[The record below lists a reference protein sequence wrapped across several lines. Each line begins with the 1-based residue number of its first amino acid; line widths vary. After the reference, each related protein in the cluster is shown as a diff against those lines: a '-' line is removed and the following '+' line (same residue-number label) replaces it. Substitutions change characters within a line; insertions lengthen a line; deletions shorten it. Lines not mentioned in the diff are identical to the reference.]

1 MTGRTGARTETRGA
15 PPGEPGPGGP
25 TDPAAGPAAAA
36 APGADTAAGT
46 DTVPGGTAPPPPPAP
61 PGPPGPPVAI
71 ALARE
76 TVPPALLDWIARLGP
91 DLATLCGYQMGLCDA
106 DGAPAPPGAAPGPE
120 GLAPQG
126 TDPSGRSGGG
136 KLVRPALALAT
147 AAAAGAEPK
156 EALPAALAAEL
167 VHNFTLLHDDVMD
180 GDRVRRHRPAA
191 WVRFGT
197 PLAILAGDGLLALAF
212 EVLSSHPAPGGA
224 DVTGDLARALRQLC
238 LGQGRD
244 LLAASVP
251 TATGSTPPGTPGAPG
266 TEDTAAGAVPE
277 ISPEECLRTL
287 EAKTGALLGFACRA
301 GAAYAGAPPAAQEAF
316 ERFGSRLG
324 LAFQL
329 QDDVLGIWGR
339 PGSTGKPALSDLRAR
354 KRSAPVVAALASGT
368 APGRRLAEL
377 YARPDPLGEDELALA
392 AELVEAAG
400 GRDWTLAEAERW
412 REAAWE
418 SLRPLELSATG
429 LAGLRDLT
437 GRLTDRSS

>member
-1 MTGRTGARTETRGA
+1 MTGGTGARTETRGT

-46 DTVPGGTAPPPPPAP
+46 DPAPGGAAPRPRPAP
-61 PGPPGPPVAI
+61 PVAV

-106 DGAPAPPGAAPGPE
+106 DGAPAPPGAAPGPDRHTPE
-120 GLAPQG
+120 G
-126 TDPSGRSGGG
+126 TDTSGRPEGG

-244 LLAASVP
+244 LLAASVRP
-251 TATGSTPPGTPGAPG
+251 ATGSALPGSPGSAPG
-266 TEDTAAGAVPE
+266 TEDTAAGAVRE

-316 ERFGSRLG
+316 EQFGSRLG

-329 QDDVLGIWGR
+329 QDDILGIWGR

-368 APGRRLAEL
+368 APGRRLGKL
-377 YARPDPLGEDELALA
+377 FARPDPLGEDELALA

-412 REAAWE
+412 RKAAWG

-429 LAGLRDLT
+429 LAGLRELT
-437 GRLTDRSS
+437 GRLAHRSS

>member
-1 MTGRTGARTETRGA
+1 MTGR
-15 PPGEPGPGGP
+15 
-25 TDPAAGPAAAA
+25 AA
-36 APGADTAAGT
+36 APPAA
-46 DTVPGGTAPPPPPAP
+46 V
-61 PGPPGPPVAI
+61 

-106 DGAPAPPGAAPGPE
+106 DGVPAGAGAATANAAPGRP
-120 GLAPQG
+120 ATG
-126 TDPSGRSGGG
+126 TSRRSGGG

-147 AAAAGAEPK
+147 AAAAGAEAK

-197 PLAILAGDGLLALAF
+197 PLTILAGDGLLALAF
-212 EVLSSHPAPGGA
+212 EVLSSNPSPGGA
-224 DVTGDLARALRQLC
+224 DVAGDLARALRQLC

-244 LLAASVP
+244 LLAAPAAAPPATPDAAADV
-251 TATGSTPPGTPGAPG
+251 TAGALRGTG
-266 TEDTAAGAVPE
+266 TED
-277 ISPEECLRTL
+277 CLRTL

-301 GAAYAGAPPAAQEAF
+301 GAAYAGAPSTVLEAF

-329 QDDVLGIWGR
+329 QDDVLGIWGHA
-339 PGSTGKPALSDLRAR
+339 GSTGKPALSDLRAR
-354 KRSAPVVAALASGT
+354 KRSAPVVAALASDT

-377 YARPDPLGEDELALA
+377 YARPGPPSENELALA
-392 AELVEAAG
+392 ASLVEEAG
-400 GRDWTLAEAERW
+400 GRAWTLAEARRW

-418 SLRPLELSATG
+418 SLRPLELSAAG
-429 LAGLRDLT
+429 LADLRELT
-437 GRLTDRSS
+437 DRLTDRAS